1 MFNKGKI
8 EDLNA
13 EIIKLKDDIT
23 KLNATIESLS
33 KFGAMGAVEIEREIS
48 TLIGQKTSLS
58 AELVS
63 VRKEILE
70 IKKSLIETQEI
81 AMLQEVGVYQYTSV
95 LDTSEGYSE
104 KIAEIRAKIKERN
117 ITNGGAITAA
127 QGWTV
132 NGSTAEGAKMVKEFS
147 KLMLRAYNGE
157 VDDALRTLKPYKL
170 EAAIDRVNK
179 VEDSIEKLGK
189 TMLIAIDDAYHELR
203 ISEIKL
209 TADYLA
215 MKEEEKEKQ
224 KEEKLRL
231 KEEEKAQKEF
241 EKEKEK
247 LNKELSHHQAV
258 LAKADETGNVQ
269 AAEEAKAKIVEV
281 QNGISGVEERAANIR
296 TGYVYVISNIGSFGE
311 QVLKIGLTRRLDP
324 EERIQELSD
333 ASVPFKFDI
342 HAIIFSADAVS
353 LEKQLHQE
361 LETHRVN
368 KVNARK
374 EFFRVTPA
382 LVKDLLAR
390 LSTDGIL
397 TFKDEAEAPEWRISV
412 KQ

>member
-8 EDLNA
+8 EDLSS
-13 EIIKLKDDIT
+13 EI
-23 KLNATIESLS
+23 LNLNSKINELS
-33 KFGAMGAVEIEREIS
+33 KFGAMDAVQVE
-48 TLIGQKTSLS
+48 
-58 AELVS
+58 
-63 VRKEILE
+63 KEIADLRATKTNLE
-70 IKKSLIETQEI
+70 QDVIVIQQQLKEVKNSLIETQEI
-81 AMLQEVGVYQYTSV
+81 AMLQEVGVYQYTSI
-95 LDTSEGYSE
+95 LDTSEGYSD
-104 KIAEIRAKIKERN
+104 KIAEIQAKIKERN
-117 ITNGGAITAA
+117 VTNGGAITAA

-132 NGSTAEGAKMVKEFS
+132 NGSTSEGAKMIKEFS

-170 EAAIDRVNK
+170 DAAIDRVNK
-179 VEDSIEKLGK
+179 VEVSIEKLGK
-189 TMLIAIDDAYHELR
+189 TMSIAIDDDYHDLR

-215 MKEEEKEKQ
+215 MKEEEKERQ

-231 KEEEKAQKEF
+231 KEEEKAQREF

-269 AAEEAKAKIVEV
+269 AAEEAKAKITEV
-281 QNGISGVEERAANIR
+281 QNGINGVEERAANIR

-333 ASVPFKFDI
+333 ASVPFKFDT

-361 LETHRVN
+361 LESLRVN

-382 LVKDLLAR
+382 LVRALLTR

-397 TFKDEAEAPEWRISV
+397 SYKEEAEAPEWRISMNGFE
-412 KQ
+412 K

>member
-8 EDLNA
+8 EELNT
-13 EIIKLKDDIT
+13 EIQR
-23 KLNATIESLS
+23 LNSLVEGLS
-33 KFGAMGAVEIEREIS
+33 KFGSLGILEVSEEIS
-48 TLIGQKTSLS
+48 KLDKDKSTLNEELLNLQKELS
-58 AELVS
+58 ET
-63 VRKEILE
+63 
-70 IKKSLIETQEI
+70 KKSLIETQEI
-81 AMLQEVGVYQYTSV
+81 AMLQEVGVYQYTSI
-95 LDTSEGYSE
+95 LETSEGYSG
-104 KIAEIRAKIKERN
+104 KIQEIQVQIKDRN

-132 NGSTAEGAKMVKEFS
+132 NGSTAEGAKMIKEFS

-170 EAAIDRVNK
+170 QAAIDRVNK
-179 VEDSIEKLGK
+179 VETSIEKLGK
-189 TMLIAIDDAYHELR
+189 TMSIAIDDNYHNLR

-215 MKEEEKEKQ
+215 MKEDEKERQ

-258 LAKADETGNVQ
+258 LAKADETGNTQ
-269 AAEEAKAKIVEV
+269 AAEEAKAKIAEV

-311 QVLKIGLTRRLDP
+311 EVLKIGLTRRLNP

-333 ASVPFKFDI
+333 ASVPFKFDT

-361 LETHRVN
+361 LDSHRVN
-368 KVNARK
+368 KVNGRK
-374 EFFRVTPA
+374 EFFRATPA
-382 LVKDLLAR
+382 SVRELLIR
-390 LSTDGIL
+390 LSTEGL
-397 TFKDEAEAPEWRISV
+397 LSYKEEAEAPEWRISSKGLNQV
-412 KQ
+412 

>member
-8 EDLNA
+8 EELNT
-13 EIIKLKDDIT
+13 EIQR
-23 KLNATIESLS
+23 LNSLVEGLS
-33 KFGAMGAVEIEREIS
+33 KFGAFGILEVSEEIS
-48 TLIGQKTSLS
+48 KLDKEKSNLNE
-58 AELVS
+58 ELFNLKNEVS
-63 VRKEILE
+63 EA
-70 IKKSLIETQEI
+70 KKSLIETQEI
-81 AMLQEVGVYQYTSV
+81 AMLQEVGVYQYTSI
-95 LDTSEGYSE
+95 LESSEGYSE
-104 KIAEIRAKIKERN
+104 KIQEIQAQIKDRN
-117 ITNGGAITAA
+117 IANGGAITAA

-132 NGSTAEGAKMVKEFS
+132 NGSTAEGSKMIKEFS

-170 EAAIDRVNK
+170 QAAIDRVNK
-179 VEDSIEKLGK
+179 VESSIEKLGK
-189 TMLIAIDDAYHELR
+189 TMSIAIDDNYHNLR

-209 TADYLA
+209 TADFLA
-215 MKEEEKEKQ
+215 MKEDEKERQ

-258 LAKADETGNVQ
+258 LAKADETGNTQV
-269 AAEEAKAKIVEV
+269 AEEAKAKIAEV

-311 QVLKIGLTRRLDP
+311 EVLKIGLTRRLNP

-333 ASVPFKFDI
+333 ASVPFKFDT

-361 LETHRVN
+361 LDKYRLN
-368 KVNARK
+368 KVNTRK
-374 EFFRVTPA
+374 EFFSISPA
-382 LVKDLLAR
+382 HVRELLGK
-390 LSTDGIL
+390 LSTESIL
-397 TFKDEAEAPEWRISV
+397 TYKEEAEAPEWRISSKGLNQV
-412 KQ
+412 

>member
-1 MFNKGKI
+1 MI
-8 EDLNA
+8 
-13 EIIKLKDDIT
+13 
-23 KLNATIESLS
+23 
-33 KFGAMGAVEIEREIS
+33 
-48 TLIGQKTSLS
+48 
-58 AELVS
+58 
-63 VRKEILE
+63 
-70 IKKSLIETQEI
+70 
-81 AMLQEVGVYQYTSV
+81 
-95 LDTSEGYSE
+95 
-104 KIAEIRAKIKERN
+104 
-117 ITNGGAITAA
+117 
-127 QGWTV
+127 
-132 NGSTAEGAKMVKEFS
+132 KEFS

-189 TMLIAIDDAYHELR
+189 TMLIAIDDAYHQLR
-203 ISEIKL
+203 ISEIRL

-215 MKEEEKEKQ
+215 MKEEEKERQ

-241 EKEKEK
+241 EKEREK

-258 LAKADETGNVQ
+258 LAKADETGNVI
-269 AAEEAKAKIVEV
+269 AAEEAKAKIAEV

-333 ASVPFKFDI
+333 ASVPFKFDT
-342 HAIIFSADAVS
+342 HAIIFSVDAVS

-361 LETHRVN
+361 LESHRVN

-382 LVKDLLAR
+382 FVKELLTR
-390 LSTDGIL
+390 LSTEGIL
-397 TFKDEAEAPEWRISV
+397 TYKEEAEAPEWRISV
-412 KQ
+412 K

>member
-13 EIIKLKDDIT
+13 EILKLNDEIT
-23 KLNATIESLS
+23 KLNTAVESLS
-33 KFGAMGAVEIEREIS
+33 KFGAMEVLEIKEEIS
-48 TLIGQKTSLS
+48 KLEQNKSTLTE
-58 AELVS
+58 ELLTL
-63 VRKEILE
+63 RKEIIE
-70 IKKSLIETQEI
+70 TKKSLIETQEI
-81 AMLQEVGVYQYTSV
+81 AMLQEVGVYQYTSI
-95 LDTSEGYSE
+95 LDTSEGYSD
-104 KIAEIRAKIKERN
+104 KITEIRTKIKERN

-132 NGSTAEGAKMVKEFS
+132 NGSTTEGAKMIKEFS

-189 TMLIAIDDAYHELR
+189 TMLIAIDDAYHQLR
-203 ISEIKL
+203 ISEIRL

-224 KEEKLRL
+224 KDEKLRL

-241 EKEKEK
+241 EKEREK

-258 LAKADETGNVQ
+258 LAKADETGNVI
-269 AAEEAKAKIVEV
+269 AAEEAKAKIAEV

-333 ASVPFKFDI
+333 ASVPFKFDT

-361 LETHRVN
+361 LESHRVN

-382 LVKDLLAR
+382 LVKELLTR
-390 LSTDGIL
+390 LSTEGIL
-397 TFKDEAEAPEWRISV
+397 TYKEEAEAPEWRISV
-412 KQ
+412 K

>member
-8 EDLNA
+8 EELNNEILRLNA
-13 EIIKLKDDIT
+13 LVEGLT
-23 KLNATIESLS
+23 
-33 KFGAMGAVEIEREIS
+33 KFGALGILEVKEEILKLEENKKTLSDEMTNLNEEIS
-48 TLIGQKTSLS
+48 
-58 AELVS
+58 
-63 VRKEILE
+63 EIRE
-70 IKKSLIETQEI
+70 SLIETQEI
-81 AMLQEVGVYQYTSV
+81 AMLQEVGVYQYSSI
-95 LDTSEGYSE
+95 LETSEGYSD
-104 KIAEIRAKIKERN
+104 KIAEIQAKIKERN

-132 NGSTAEGAKMVKEFS
+132 NGSTSEGAKMIKEFS

-157 VDDALRTLKPYKL
+157 VDDALRTLKPYKVD
-170 EAAIDRVNK
+170 AAVDRVNK
-179 VEDSIEKLGK
+179 VEISIEKLGK
-189 TMLIAIDDAYHELR
+189 TMSIAIDDAYHALR

-215 MKEEEKEKQ
+215 MKEDEKEKQ

-258 LAKADETGNVQ
+258 LAKADETGNTE
-269 AAEEAKAKIVEV
+269 AAEEAKAKIAEV

-311 QVLKIGLTRRLDP
+311 QVLKIGLTRRLNP

-361 LETHRVN
+361 LDSHRVN
-368 KVNARK
+368 KVNTRK
-374 EFFRVTPA
+374 EFFRATPA
-382 LVKDLLAR
+382 SVKELLTR
-390 LSTDGIL
+390 LSTEGLLSYKED
-397 TFKDEAEAPEWRISV
+397 AEAPEWRISV

>member
-8 EDLNA
+8 EELNIEIQRLNA
-13 EIIKLKDDIT
+13 LVKG
-23 KLNATIESLS
+23 LS
-33 KFGAMGAVEIEREIS
+33 EFGALGILEVKEEILKLEENKKELS
-48 TLIGQKTSLS
+48 EELIGLN
-58 AELVS
+58 
-63 VRKEILE
+63 KEITVV
-70 IKKSLIETQEI
+70 KKSLIETQEI

-95 LDTSEGYSE
+95 LESSEGYSE
-104 KIAEIRAKIKERN
+104 KIEELQTQIKDRN

-132 NGSTAEGAKMVKEFS
+132 NGSTTEGAKMIKEFS

-170 EAAIDRVNK
+170 QAAIDRVNK
-179 VEDSIEKLGK
+179 VETSIEKLGK
-189 TMLIAIDDAYHELR
+189 TMSIAIDDNYHNLR

-215 MKEEEKEKQ
+215 MKEDEKERQ
-224 KEEKLRL
+224 REEKLRL

-258 LAKADETGNVQ
+258 LAKADETGNTQ
-269 AAEEAKAKIVEV
+269 AAEEAKAKIAEV

-311 QVLKIGLTRRLDP
+311 EVLKIGLTRRLNP

-333 ASVPFKFDI
+333 ASVPFKFDT

-361 LETHRVN
+361 LDAHRVN
-368 KVNARK
+368 KVNGRK
-374 EFFRVTPA
+374 EFFRATPA
-382 LVKDLLAR
+382 SVRELLIR
-390 LSTDGIL
+390 LSTEGL
-397 TFKDEAEAPEWRISV
+397 LSYKEEAEAPEWRISSKGLNQV
-412 KQ
+412 

>member
-8 EDLNA
+8 EELNA
-13 EIIKLKDDIT
+13 EIHRLNTLVDDLT
-23 KLNATIESLS
+23 
-33 KFGAMGAVEIEREIS
+33 KFGALGILEVKEEILKLEENKKTLSEALINLNKEIS
-48 TLIGQKTSLS
+48 
-58 AELVS
+58 
-63 VRKEILE
+63 E
-70 IKKSLIETQEI
+70 IKESLTETQEI
-81 AMLQEVGVYQYTSV
+81 AMLQEVGVYQYSSI
-95 LDTSEGYSE
+95 LETSEGYSQ
-104 KIAEIRAKIKERN
+104 KIAEIQAKIKERN

-132 NGSTAEGAKMVKEFS
+132 NGSTSEGAKMIKEFS

-157 VDDALRTLKPYKL
+157 VDDALRTLKPYKV
-170 EAAIDRVNK
+170 EAAVDRVNK
-179 VEDSIEKLGK
+179 VEISIEKLGK
-189 TMLIAIDDAYHELR
+189 TMSIAIDDNYHNLR

-215 MKEEEKEKQ
+215 MKEDEKERQ

-258 LAKADETGNVQ
+258 LAKADETGNTQ
-269 AAEEAKAKIVEV
+269 AAEEAKAKIAEV

-311 QVLKIGLTRRLDP
+311 AVLKIGLTRRLNP

-333 ASVPFKFDI
+333 ASVPFKFDT

-361 LETHRVN
+361 LDAHRVN
-368 KVNARK
+368 KVNGRK
-374 EFFRVTPA
+374 EFFRATPA
-382 LVKDLLAR
+382 SVRELLIR
-390 LSTDGIL
+390 LSTEGL
-397 TFKDEAEAPEWRISV
+397 LSYKEEAEAPEWRISSKGLNQV
-412 KQ
+412 

>member
-1 MFNKGKI
+1 VFNKGKI
-8 EDLNA
+8 EELNIEIQRLNA
-13 EIIKLKDDIT
+13 LVKG
-23 KLNATIESLS
+23 LS
-33 KFGAMGAVEIEREIS
+33 EFGALGILEVKEEILKLEENKKELS
-48 TLIGQKTSLS
+48 EELIGLN
-58 AELVS
+58 
-63 VRKEILE
+63 KEITVV
-70 IKKSLIETQEI
+70 KKSLIETQEI

-95 LDTSEGYSE
+95 LESSEGYSE
-104 KIAEIRAKIKERN
+104 KIEEIQTQIKDRN

-132 NGSTAEGAKMVKEFS
+132 NGSTTEGAKMIKEFS

-170 EAAIDRVNK
+170 QAAIDRVNK
-179 VEDSIEKLGK
+179 VETSIEKLGK
-189 TMLIAIDDAYHELR
+189 TMSIAIDDNYHNLR

-215 MKEEEKEKQ
+215 MKEDEKERQ

-241 EKEKEK
+241 EKEKDK

-258 LAKADETGNVQ
+258 LAKADETGNTQ
-269 AAEEAKAKIVEV
+269 AAEEAKAKIAEV

-311 QVLKIGLTRRLDP
+311 EVLKIGLTRRLNP

-333 ASVPFKFDI
+333 ASVPFKFDT

-361 LETHRVN
+361 LDAHRVN
-368 KVNARK
+368 KVNGRK
-374 EFFRVTPA
+374 EFFRATPA
-382 LVKDLLAR
+382 SVRELLIR
-390 LSTDGIL
+390 LSTEGL
-397 TFKDEAEAPEWRISV
+397 LSYKEEAEAPEWRISSKGLNQV
-412 KQ
+412 

>member
-8 EDLNA
+8 EELNIEIQRLNA
-13 EIIKLKDDIT
+13 LVKG
-23 KLNATIESLS
+23 LS
-33 KFGAMGAVEIEREIS
+33 EFGALGILEVKEEILKLEENKKELS
-48 TLIGQKTSLS
+48 EELIGLN
-58 AELVS
+58 
-63 VRKEILE
+63 KEITVV
-70 IKKSLIETQEI
+70 KKSLIETQEI

-95 LDTSEGYSE
+95 LESSEGYSE
-104 KIAEIRAKIKERN
+104 KIEELQTQIKDRN

-132 NGSTAEGAKMVKEFS
+132 NGSTTEGAKMIKEFS

-170 EAAIDRVNK
+170 QAAIDRVNK
-179 VEDSIEKLGK
+179 VETSIEKLGK
-189 TMLIAIDDAYHELR
+189 TMSIAIDDNYHNLR

-209 TADYLA
+209 TADYLS
-215 MKEEEKEKQ
+215 MKEDEKERQ

-258 LAKADETGNVQ
+258 LAKADETGNTQ
-269 AAEEAKAKIVEV
+269 AAEEAKAKIAEV

-311 QVLKIGLTRRLDP
+311 EVLKIGLTRRLNP

-333 ASVPFKFDI
+333 ASVPFKFDT

-361 LETHRVN
+361 LDAHRVN
-368 KVNARK
+368 KVNGRK
-374 EFFRVTPA
+374 EFFRATPA
-382 LVKDLLAR
+382 SVRELLIR
-390 LSTDGIL
+390 LSTEGL
-397 TFKDEAEAPEWRISV
+397 LSYKEEAEAPEWRISSKGLNQV
-412 KQ
+412 

>member
-8 EDLNA
+8 EELNA
-13 EIIKLKDDIT
+13 EILR
-23 KLNATIESLS
+23 LNATVESLS
-33 KFGAMGAVEIEREIS
+33 KFGAMG
-48 TLIGQKTSLS
+48 
-58 AELVS
+58 
-63 VRKEILE
+63 ILE
-70 IKKSLIETQEI
+70 IDKEISVLAEQKSSLTQELLNLQKEIVDTKQSLIETQEI
-81 AMLQEVGVYQYTSV
+81 AMLQEVGVFQYTSI
-95 LDTSEGYSE
+95 LESSEGYSE
-104 KIAEIRAKIKERN
+104 KIAEIQAKIKERN
-117 ITNGGAITAA
+117 VANGGAITAA

-132 NGSTAEGAKMVKEFS
+132 NGSTSEGAKMIKEFS

-170 EAAIDRVNK
+170 AAAIDRVNK
-179 VEDSIEKLGK
+179 VEISIEKLGK
-189 TMLIAIDDAYHELR
+189 TMSIAIDDEYHNLR

-215 MKEEEKEKQ
+215 MKEDEKEKQ

-231 KEEEKAQKEF
+231 KEEEKAQREF

-258 LAKADETGNVQ
+258 LAKADETGNTA
-269 AAEEAKAKIVEV
+269 AAEEAKAKIAEV

-311 QVLKIGLTRRLDP
+311 QVLKVGLTRRLNP

-361 LETHRVN
+361 LDSHRVN

-374 EFFRVTPA
+374 EFFRATPA
-382 LVKDLLAR
+382 SVKELLTR
-390 LSTDGIL
+390 LSTEGL
-397 TFKDEAEAPEWRISV
+397 LSYKEEAEAPEWRISV
-412 KQ
+412 NGSQK

>member
-13 EIIKLKDDIT
+13 EILRLNGDILKLT
-23 KLNATIESLS
+23 ATVESLS
-33 KFGAMGAVEIEREIS
+33 KFGAMGVLEIRQEIS
-48 TLIGQKTSLS
+48 LLEGQKNTLS
-58 AELVS
+58 EELITIRREV
-63 VRKEILE
+63 LE
-70 IKKSLIETQEI
+70 MKNSLIETQEI

-95 LDTSEGYSE
+95 LDTSEGYSD
-104 KIAEIRAKIKERN
+104 KIAEIRSKIKERN
-117 ITNGGAITAA
+117 IANGGAITAA

-132 NGSTAEGAKMVKEFS
+132 NGSTAEGSKMIKEFS

-170 EAAIDRVNK
+170 NAAVDRVNK
-179 VEDSIEKLGK
+179 VEESIEKLGK
-189 TMLIAIDDAYHELR
+189 TMLIAIDDDYHQLR
-203 ISEIKL
+203 VSEIKL

-215 MKEEEKEKQ
+215 MREEEKEKQ

-241 EKEKEK
+241 EKEREK

-269 AAEEAKAKIVEV
+269 AAEEAKVKIAEV

-333 ASVPFKFDI
+333 ASVPFKFDT

-353 LEKQLHQE
+353 LEKQLHHE
-361 LETHRVN
+361 LESHRVN

-374 EFFRVTPA
+374 EFFRATPA
-382 LVKDLLAR
+382 LVKDLLER
-390 LSTDGIL
+390 LSTDGVL
-397 TFKDEAEAPEWRISV
+397 TYKEEAEAPEWRISV
-412 KQ
+412 K

>member
-13 EIIKLKDDIT
+13 EILRLNGDILKLS
-23 KLNATIESLS
+23 ATVESLS
-33 KFGAMGAVEIEREIS
+33 KFGAMGVLEIKQEIS
-48 TLIGQKTSLS
+48 MLEGQKNTLS
-58 AELVS
+58 EELITL
-63 VRKEILE
+63 RKEILE
-70 IKKSLIETQEI
+70 TKNSLIETQEI
-81 AMLQEVGVYQYTSV
+81 AMLQEVGVYQYTSI
-95 LDTSEGYSE
+95 LDTSEGYSD
-104 KIAEIRAKIKERN
+104 KITEIRSKIKERN
-117 ITNGGAITAA
+117 IANGGAITAA

-132 NGSTAEGAKMVKEFS
+132 NGSTAEGSKMIKEFS

-170 EAAIDRVNK
+170 DAAIDRVNK

-189 TMLIAIDDAYHELR
+189 TMLIAIDDDYHQLR
-203 ISEIKL
+203 VSEIKL

-215 MKEEEKEKQ
+215 MREEEKEKQ

-241 EKEKEK
+241 EKEREK

-258 LAKADETGNVQ
+258 LAKADVTGNVQ
-269 AAEEAKAKIVEV
+269 AAEEAKVKIAEV

-333 ASVPFKFDI
+333 ASVPFKFDT
-342 HAIIFSADAVS
+342 HAIIFSVDAVS
-353 LEKQLHQE
+353 LEKQLHHE
-361 LETHRVN
+361 LESHRVN

-382 LVKDLLAR
+382 LVKDLLER
-390 LSTDGIL
+390 LSTDGVL
-397 TFKDEAEAPEWRISV
+397 TYKEEAEAPEWRISV
-412 KQ
+412 K

>member
-8 EDLNA
+8 EDLSA
-13 EIIKLKDDIT
+13 EILNLNTKIT
-23 KLNATIESLS
+23 ELS
-33 KFGAMGAVEIEREIS
+33 KFGAMNAVQVEEEVAKLKETKS
-48 TLIGQKTSLS
+48 NLEQ
-58 AELVS
+58 ELLAL
-63 VRKEILE
+63 RKNLLE
-70 IKKSLIETQEI
+70 VKNSLIETQEI
-81 AMLQEVGVYQYTSV
+81 AMLQEVGIYQYSTI
-95 LDTSEGYSE
+95 LDSTVGYSE
-104 KIAEIRAKIKERN
+104 LIKGLEAKIKERN
-117 ITNGGAITAA
+117 ISNGGAITAA
-127 QGWTV
+127 QGWSV
-132 NGSTAEGAKMVKEFS
+132 NGSATEGAKMIKEFS

-157 VDDALRTLKPYKL
+157 VDDALRTLKPYKVD
-170 EAAIDRVNK
+170 AAIDRLNK
-179 VEDSIEKLGK
+179 VEQSIEKLGK
-189 TMLIAIDDAYHELR
+189 TMSIAIDDTYHQLR

-209 TADYLA
+209 NADYLA

-231 KEEEKAQKEF
+231 KEEEKAQREF
-241 EKEKEK
+241 EREKYK

-258 LAKADETGNVQ
+258 LAKADETGNVK
-269 AAEEAKAKIVEV
+269 AAEEAKAKIIEV
-281 QNGISGVEERAANIR
+281 QGGIDGVEQRSANIR

-311 QVLKIGLTRRLDP
+311 EVLKVGLTRRLDP

-361 LETHRVN
+361 LEIHRVN

-374 EFFRVTPA
+374 EIFRVTPG
-382 LVKDLLAR
+382 LVKDLLTK
-390 LSTDGIL
+390 LSTESVL
-397 TFKDEAEAPEWRISV
+397 TYNEKAEAPEWRISI

>member
-8 EDLNA
+8 EELNIEIQRLNA
-13 EIIKLKDDIT
+13 LVKG
-23 KLNATIESLS
+23 LS
-33 KFGAMGAVEIEREIS
+33 EFGALGILEVKEEILKLEENKKELS
-48 TLIGQKTSLS
+48 EELIGLN
-58 AELVS
+58 
-63 VRKEILE
+63 KEITVV
-70 IKKSLIETQEI
+70 KKSLIETQEI

-95 LDTSEGYSE
+95 LESSEGYSE
-104 KIAEIRAKIKERN
+104 KIEELQTQIKDRN

-132 NGSTAEGAKMVKEFS
+132 NGSTAEGAKMIKEFS

-170 EAAIDRVNK
+170 QAAIDRVNK
-179 VEDSIEKLGK
+179 VETSIEKLGK
-189 TMLIAIDDAYHELR
+189 TMSIAIDDNYHNLR

-215 MKEEEKEKQ
+215 MKEDEKERQ

-258 LAKADETGNVQ
+258 LAKADETGNTQ
-269 AAEEAKAKIVEV
+269 AAEEAKAKIAEV

-311 QVLKIGLTRRLDP
+311 EVLKIGLTRRLNP

-333 ASVPFKFDI
+333 ASVPFKFDT

-361 LETHRVN
+361 LDAHRVN
-368 KVNARK
+368 KVNGRK
-374 EFFRVTPA
+374 EFFRATPA
-382 LVKDLLAR
+382 SVRELLIR
-390 LSTDGIL
+390 LSTEGL
-397 TFKDEAEAPEWRISV
+397 LSYKEEAEAPEWRISSKGLNQV
-412 KQ
+412 

>member
-8 EDLNA
+8 EELNN
-13 EIIKLKDDIT
+13 EIQR
-23 KLNATIESLS
+23 LNTLVEGLS
-33 KFGAMGAVEIEREIS
+33 KFGALGILEVKEEIS
-48 TLIGQKTSLS
+48 KLEESRRTLSDDLINLN
-58 AELVS
+58 
-63 VRKEILE
+63 KEISE
-70 IKKSLIETQEI
+70 TKESLIKTQEI
-81 AMLQEVGVYQYTSV
+81 AMLQEVGVYQYSSV
-95 LDTSEGYSE
+95 LETSEGYSD
-104 KIAEIRAKIKERN
+104 KIAEIQAKIKERN

-132 NGSTAEGAKMVKEFS
+132 NGSTSEGAKMIKEFS

-157 VDDALRTLKPYKL
+157 VDDALRTLKPYKV
-170 EAAIDRVNK
+170 EAAVDRVNK
-179 VEDSIEKLGK
+179 VEISIEKLGK
-189 TMLIAIDDAYHELR
+189 TMSIAIDDDYHALR
-203 ISEIKL
+203 VSEIKL

-215 MKEEEKEKQ
+215 MKEDEKERQ

-258 LAKADETGNVQ
+258 LAKADETGNTQ
-269 AAEEAKAKIVEV
+269 AAEEAKAKIAEV

-311 QVLKIGLTRRLDP
+311 EVLKIGLTRRLNP

-333 ASVPFKFDI
+333 ASVPFKFDT

-361 LETHRVN
+361 LDAHRVN
-368 KVNARK
+368 KVNGRK
-374 EFFRVTPA
+374 EFFRATPA
-382 LVKDLLAR
+382 SVRELLTR
-390 LSTDGIL
+390 LSTEGL
-397 TFKDEAEAPEWRISV
+397 LSYKEEAEAPEWRISV